1 MGISKPVIKPFWQIT
16 HSEKEFSN
24 WWKSKNK
31 ATIFFDG
38 ASKGNPGKAGAG
50 GLIFSPGK
58 KLEIS
63 FSWVIG
69 KNTNNQAELFA
80 LLKACQLAKE
90 VGHNN
95 LQIFGDSEI
104 IIKILNYD
112 SMFNSLILKV
122 TMQRLHFILM
132 DCDSV
137 TSYHILRDLN
147 KLADLKAN
155 QGCLLPSGMLCVN
168 DRSCLLHPIP

>member
-1 MGISKPVIKPFWQIT
+1 MGLSNPVIKPFWQIRL
-16 HSEKEFSN
+16 SEKEFLD

-31 ATIFFDG
+31 ASIFFDG

-50 GLIFSPGK
+50 SLIFYPGG
-58 KLEIS
+58 KLETS
-63 FSWVIG
+63 FTWGIG
-69 KNTNNQAELFA
+69 KNSNNHVELFA

-90 VGHNN
+90 AGHNN

-104 IIKILNYD
+104 VIKILNSD
-112 SMFNSLILKV
+112 SMFNNISLNV
-122 TMQRLHFILM
+122 TMKRLHFILM

-137 TSYHILRDLN
+137 TSYHILRNLN

-168 DRSCLLHPIP
+168 DGPCLLHSIP